1 MWVANDSLLSKEYTR
16 KYRQLLGA
24 LRHEDNHELRMQ
36 ILTGQTE
43 PLAVASLKP
52 HQLAPKTK
60 QEKKEEQIKQYFE
73 SKIKLDDGDGDVGG
87 KMVVKTDQGLEFIDK
102 NTKLPVNDSES
113 RDPSALK
120 QQSATQPSAA
130 VDDPEVIKTKEKPPK
145 TEFGMPREVYEM
157 YLDLEEK
164 WSIDKLTLRLK
175 DRINEHLRFNTITRD
190 NMLKQVDTIAMQSRT
205 TDIQQQATQ
214 AAQK

>member
-1 MWVANDSLLSKEYTR
+1 M
-16 KYRQLLGA
+16 
-24 LRHEDNHELRMQ
+24 RHEDNHELRMQ
-36 ILTGQTE
+36 ILTGQIE

-73 SKIKLDDGDGDVGG
+73 SKIKLDDGDGDVAG

-102 NTKLPVNDSES
+102 TTKLPVNDSES

-130 VDDPEVIKTKEKPPK
+130 VDDPEA
-145 TEFGMPREVYEM
+145 
-157 YLDLEEK
+157 
-164 WSIDKLTLRLK
+164 
-175 DRINEHLRFNTITRD
+175 N
-190 NMLKQVDTIAMQSRT
+190 
-205 TDIQQQATQ
+205 
-214 AAQK
+214 